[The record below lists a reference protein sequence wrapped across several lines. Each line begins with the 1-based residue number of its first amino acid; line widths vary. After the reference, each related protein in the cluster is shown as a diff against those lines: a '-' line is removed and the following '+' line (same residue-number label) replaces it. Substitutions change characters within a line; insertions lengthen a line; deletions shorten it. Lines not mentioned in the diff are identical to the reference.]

1 VVYNYTE
8 NVWYYGFMDRTA
20 WLDTGLRNY
29 PIAATYDSNLV
40 NHEQGVDDGTLA
52 TLRPI
57 EASITSSQFDV
68 DDGHSFSFVY
78 RMLPDLTFN
87 GSTDGTTPTV
97 TIQLQ
102 PLQNSGSSYNDPK
115 SLGGTS
121 SDASQT
127 VNTAKNG
134 VSPLY
139 VYPQDPDIFTG
150 QLNIRIRARQ
160 MSMKISSNQLGT
172 QWQMGSPRIDMR
184 PDGRRG
190 S

>member
-1 VVYNYTE
+1 
-8 NVWYYGFMDRTA
+8 
-20 WLDTGLRNY
+20 
-29 PIAATYDSNLV
+29 
-40 NHEQGVDDGTLA
+40 
-52 TLRPI
+52 
-57 EASITSSQFDV
+57 
-68 DDGHSFSFVY
+68 
-78 RMLPDLTFN
+78 MLPDLTFN